1 MDGSILTWPD
11 ALIIIISFLALLILG
26 PYFAKKT
33 KTSQGYFLADGQ
45 MPGWLVGFSMMAT
58 VVSSMT
64 FLATPG
70 FTFESDWR
78 YMPTHF
84 TLLIA
89 MVLALYVFMPFFR
102 RGHVNSAYHYLEIRF
117 GFWARAYA
125 AAGYILFQIARA
137 GIVIYAVS
145 LPFEI
150 MTGLPVPW
158 FVLIICC
165 IVGFYSISGGLKAIL
180 WADTIQGILL
190 IVGGLLCLPIIISL
204 LPGGFSEILSVARAD
219 AKMDMGTMSFTFYE
233 RGFWVMVLNHVFW
246 YSHLMCADQQT
257 VQRYMSTST
266 EKKAKKSIILSVALT
281 IPVWVYF
288 TFLGTALF
296 VFYKVFPNESVQ
308 QMASEQ
314 VLPFF
319 ILTQLPV
326 GIRGLVIAGLG
337 AAAMSTLSSM
347 VNATAQTMTND
358 FYRRLI
364 NKNSEERH
372 YLYAGRWFTFVF
384 IIISLIVALIIHWI
398 RTDALVNIQQM
409 FITILSGGL
418 LGLFM
423 LGFLTKRV
431 DNKSAF
437 IATAI
442 TVFSVCFWLFA
453 KSSIGMALMPS
464 VAKILPDDFSIN
476 VLSNIF
482 IFGFGYFLSVL
493 TRHKNRKKNE

>member
-1 MDGSILTWPD
+1 MDVNILTWPD
-11 ALIIIISFLALLILG
+11 ALIIIISFLALLVLG
-26 PYFAKKT
+26 PVFAKKT

-70 FTFESDWR
+70 FTYESDWR

-102 RGHVNSAYHYLEIRF
+102 RGHVNSAYHYLEMRF
-117 GFWARAYA
+117 GLWARMYA
-125 AAGYILFQIARA
+125 GAGFILFQIARA
-137 GIVIYAVS
+137 GIIIYAVS
-145 LPFEI
+145 LPFEV
-150 MTGLPVPW
+150 MTGLPIPW
-158 FVLIICC
+158 FIIIMSC

-180 WADTIQGILL
+180 WADTVQGILL
-190 IVGGLLCLPIIISL
+190 IVGGLLCLPVIISL
-204 LPGGFSEILSVARAD
+204 LPGGFSEIISVARAD
-219 AKMDMGTMSFTFYE
+219 GKMAVGTMSFTFYE
-233 RGFWVMVLNHVFW
+233 RGFWVMVLNHTFW

-257 VQRYMSTST
+257 VQRYMATST
-266 EKKAKKSIILSVALT
+266 EKKAKKSIVLSVVMT
-281 IPVWVYF
+281 IPVWIYF
-288 TFLGTALF
+288 TFIGTALY
-296 VFYKVFPNESVQ
+296 VFYKIIPNELVQ
-308 QMASEQ
+308 EMASEQ

-326 GIRGLVIAGLG
+326 GVRGLVIAGLG

-372 YLYAGRWFTFVF
+372 YLRAGRWFTFIF
-384 IIISLIVALIIHWI
+384 IIISLTAALIIHWI

-442 TVFSVCFWLFA
+442 TVVSVCFWLFA
-453 KSSIGMALMPS
+453 KSSWGIALMPS
-464 VAKILPDDFSIN
+464 VAEILPDDFSIN

-482 IFGFGYFLSVL
+482 IFGFGYFLSVVS
-493 TRHKNRKKNE
+493 RHKSKNK